1 MHVTKE
7 TANLMLTLKEGG
19 ANVAL
24 CASNPLSTKDSVA
37 AYLAEND
44 IEVHAVWGVS
54 NEEFFKHLNSVLDTE
69 PDITMDDGADLVS
82 LLHTERT
89 DIPIM
94 GSMEE
99 TTTGVIRLK
108 SMEKNNKLRFPVVA
122 VNDSDTKHLFDNR
135 FGTGQ
140 SAMDGV
146 VRATDLLIAGLN
158 VVVIGFG
165 DCGKGVAER
174 AYGMGAKVTVVEPDS
189 VRALEALMHGYEVK
203 TSLNAAKIADVI
215 ISVTGNLHALDKQ
228 HFDVMKDGVALANA
242 GHFDVEINLE
252 ALKNESTKV
261 ERVREHV
268 ESYKYKDKEI
278 LVLAEGRLV
287 NLAAAT
293 GHPASVMDMSFANQ
307 ALASEWIK
315 DNHKKL
321 ESKVYTLPKKVDI
334 KIADIEIKE
343 SFQKLK
349 VDIDQ
354 TDKHD
359 IEVEAFSLVR
369 EAAKRTINERHYDVQ
384 LFGGLVLLRNK
395 IAEMKT
401 GEGKTLV
408 STLPISLMSLYGKGV
423 HVVTVNDYLA
433 KRDAEWMKPIYNF
446 LQKQTSYII

>member
-1 MHVTKE
+1 MSTIKDSKLAKIGHEEVSWASRQMQVLEEIKNEFSSTKPLNGLSIGACMHVTKE
-7 TANLMLTLKEGG
+7 TANLMLTLKEAG

-37 AYLAEND
+37 AYLVEND
-44 IEVHAVWGVS
+44 VEVHAVHGVS
-54 NEEFFKHLNSVLDTE
+54 NEEFFKHLNSVLDTK
-69 PDITMDDGADLVS
+69 PDITMDDGADLVT
-82 LLHTERT
+82 LLLTDRS

-158 VVVIGFG
+158 VVVVGFG

-174 AYGMGAKVTVVEPDS
+174 AYGMGAKVTVVEPNS

-203 TSLNAAKIADVI
+203 SSVNAAKIADVI
-215 ISVTGNLHALDKQ
+215 VSVTGNMHALDKK
-228 HFDVMKDGVALANA
+228 HFDVMKDGVVLANA

-252 ALKNESTKV
+252 ALKQDSAEV
-261 ERVREHV
+261 HRVRDHV
-268 ESYKYKDKEI
+268 ESYLYDGKEI

-307 ALASEWIK
+307 ALAAEWIK
-315 DNHKKL
+315 DNHEDL
-321 ESKVYTLPKKVDI
+321 EPKVYTLPNEVDL
-334 KIADIEIKE
+334 KIAATKLGLMGGELEILTKEQIE
-343 SFQKLK
+343 
-349 VDIDQ
+349 
-354 TDKHD
+354 
-359 IEVEAFSLVR
+359 
-369 EAAKRTINERHYDVQ
+369 
-384 LFGGLVLLRNK
+384 
-395 IAEMKT
+395 
-401 GEGKTLV
+401 
-408 STLPISLMSLYGKGV
+408 
-423 HVVTVNDYLA
+423 YL
-433 KRDAEWMKPIYNF
+433 DSWEHG
-446 LQKQTSYII
+446 TS

>member
-1 MHVTKE
+1 MSSIKDSKLAQEGSQEVDWAARQMKVLEDIKTEFSQSKPLEGLNIGACMHVTKE
-7 TANLMLTLKEGG
+7 TANLMLTLKAAG

-37 AYLAEND
+37 AFLAESD
-44 IEVHAVWGVS
+44 VEVHAIHGVS
-54 NEEFFKHLNSVLDTE
+54 NDEFFTHLNAVLDTK

-82 LLHTERT
+82 LLHTERA
-89 DIPIM
+89 DLPVM

-174 AYGMGAKVTVVEPDS
+174 AYGMGAKVTVVEPNS

-203 TSLNAAKIADVI
+203 TSINAAKIADVI
-215 ISVTGNLHALDKQ
+215 ISVTGNMHALDKQ

-242 GHFDVEINLE
+242 GHFDVEINLA
-252 ALKNESTKV
+252 ALKENSTQV
-261 ERVREHV
+261 DRVREHV
-268 ESYKYKDKEI
+268 ESYKYDGKEI
-278 LVLAEGRLV
+278 LILAEGRLV

-307 ALASEWIK
+307 ALAAEWIK
-315 DNHKKL
+315 DNYKKL
-321 ESKVYTLPKKVDI
+321 EPKVYTLPSEVDL
-334 KIADIEIKE
+334 KIAATKLGLMGGELEILTE
-343 SFQKLK
+343 EQ
-349 VDIDQ
+349 
-354 TDKHD
+354 
-359 IEVEAFSLVR
+359 
-369 EAAKRTINERHYDVQ
+369 
-384 LFGGLVLLRNK
+384 
-395 IAEMKT
+395 
-401 GEGKTLV
+401 
-408 STLPISLMSLYGKGV
+408 
-423 HVVTVNDYLA
+423 VNYL
-433 KRDAEWMKPIYNF
+433 DSWEHG
-446 LQKQTSYII
+446 TS

>member
-1 MHVTKE
+1 MSTIKDIKLADVGQQEVDWAARQMKVLDEIKSDFMKNKPLEGLNIGACMHVTKE
-7 TANLMLTLKEGG
+7 TANLMLTLKAAG
-19 ANVAL
+19 ANVSL

-37 AYLAEND
+37 AYLSEND
-44 IEVHAVWGVS
+44 VEVHAVHGVS
-54 NEEFFKHLNSVLDTE
+54 NDDFFKHLNSVLDSK

-82 LLHTERT
+82 LLHTERS
-89 DIPIM
+89 DIPVM

-146 VRATDLLIAGLN
+146 VRATDLLIAGLD

-174 AYGMGAKVTVVEPDS
+174 AYGMGAKVTVVEPNS

-203 TSLNAAKIADVI
+203 TSINAAKIADVI
-215 ISVTGNLHALDKQ
+215 VSVTGNMHALDKQ

-242 GHFDVEINLE
+242 GHFDVEINLN
-252 ALKNESTKV
+252 ALKENSSQV
-261 ERVREHV
+261 DRVREHV
-268 ESYKYKDKEI
+268 ESYKYNGKEI

-307 ALASEWIK
+307 ALAAEWIK
-315 DNHKKL
+315 DNYKEL
-321 ESKVYTLPKKVDI
+321 EPKVYTLPSEVDL
-334 KIADIEIKE
+334 KIAATKLELMGGELEILTKE
-343 SFQKLK
+343 Q
-349 VDIDQ
+349 I
-354 TDKHD
+354 
-359 IEVEAFSLVR
+359 
-369 EAAKRTINERHYDVQ
+369 
-384 LFGGLVLLRNK
+384 
-395 IAEMKT
+395 
-401 GEGKTLV
+401 
-408 STLPISLMSLYGKGV
+408 
-423 HVVTVNDYLA
+423 DYL
-433 KRDAEWMKPIYNF
+433 DSWEHG
-446 LQKQTSYII
+446 TS

>member
-1 MHVTKE
+1 MSTIKDIKLANVGQQEVDWAARQMKVLDEIKSDFMKNKPLDGLNIGACMHVTKE
-7 TANLMLTLKEGG
+7 TANLMLTLKSAG
-19 ANVAL
+19 ANVSL

-37 AYLAEND
+37 AYLSEND
-44 IEVHAVWGVS
+44 VEVHAVHGVS
-54 NEEFFKHLNSVLDTE
+54 NDDFFKHLNSVLDTK

-82 LLHTERT
+82 LLHTERS
-89 DIPIM
+89 DIPVM

-146 VRATDLLIAGLN
+146 VRATDLLIAGLD

-174 AYGMGAKVTVVEPDS
+174 AYGMGAKVTIVEPNS

-203 TSLNAAKIADVI
+203 TSINAAKIADVI
-215 ISVTGNLHALDKQ
+215 VSVTGNMHALDKQ

-242 GHFDVEINLE
+242 GHFDVEINLN
-252 ALKNESTKV
+252 ALKENSSQV
-261 ERVREHV
+261 DRVREHV
-268 ESYKYKDKEI
+268 ESYKYNGKEI

-307 ALASEWIK
+307 ALAAEWIK
-315 DNHKKL
+315 DNYKQL
-321 ESKVYTLPKKVDI
+321 EPKVYTLPSEVDL
-334 KIADIEIKE
+334 KIAATKLELMGGELEILTKE
-343 SFQKLK
+343 Q
-349 VDIDQ
+349 I
-354 TDKHD
+354 
-359 IEVEAFSLVR
+359 
-369 EAAKRTINERHYDVQ
+369 
-384 LFGGLVLLRNK
+384 
-395 IAEMKT
+395 
-401 GEGKTLV
+401 
-408 STLPISLMSLYGKGV
+408 
-423 HVVTVNDYLA
+423 DYL
-433 KRDAEWMKPIYNF
+433 DSWEHG
-446 LQKQTSYII
+446 TS

>member
-1 MHVTKE
+1 MSSIKDSQLAQEGSQEVDWAARQMRVLEDIKTEFTQSKPLEGLNIGACMHVTKE
-7 TANLMLTLKEGG
+7 TANLMLTLKAAG

-37 AYLAEND
+37 AFLAESD
-44 IEVHAVWGVS
+44 VEVHAIHGVS
-54 NEEFFKHLNSVLDTE
+54 NDEFFTHLNAVLDTK

-82 LLHTERT
+82 LLHTERA
-89 DIPIM
+89 DLPVM

-174 AYGMGAKVTVVEPDS
+174 AYGMGAKVTVVEPNS

-203 TSLNAAKIADVI
+203 TSINAAKIADVI
-215 ISVTGNLHALDKQ
+215 ISVTGNMHALDKQ

-242 GHFDVEINLE
+242 GHFDVEINLA
-252 ALKNESTKV
+252 ALKEGSTQV
-261 ERVREHV
+261 DRVREHV
-268 ESYKYKDKEI
+268 ESYKYDGKEI
-278 LVLAEGRLV
+278 LILAEGRLV

-307 ALASEWIK
+307 ALAAEWIK
-315 DNHKKL
+315 DNYKEL
-321 ESKVYTLPKKVDI
+321 EPKVYTLPSEVDL
-334 KIADIEIKE
+334 KIAATKLGLMGGELEILTKE
-343 SFQKLK
+343 Q
-349 VDIDQ
+349 
-354 TDKHD
+354 
-359 IEVEAFSLVR
+359 
-369 EAAKRTINERHYDVQ
+369 
-384 LFGGLVLLRNK
+384 
-395 IAEMKT
+395 
-401 GEGKTLV
+401 
-408 STLPISLMSLYGKGV
+408 
-423 HVVTVNDYLA
+423 VNYL
-433 KRDAEWMKPIYNF
+433 DSWEHG
-446 LQKQTSYII
+446 TS

>member
-1 MHVTKE
+1 MSSIKDSKLAHEGNQEVDWAARQMKVLEDIKTEFSQNKPLDGLNIGACMHVTKE
-7 TANLMLTLKEGG
+7 TANLMLTLKAAG

-44 IEVHAVWGVS
+44 VEVHAIHGVS
-54 NEEFFKHLNSVLDTE
+54 NDEFFTHLNAVLDTK

-82 LLHTERT
+82 LLHTDRA
-89 DIPIM
+89 DLPVM

-174 AYGMGAKVTVVEPDS
+174 AYGMGAKVTVVEPNS

-203 TSLNAAKIADVI
+203 TSINAAKIADVI
-215 ISVTGNLHALDKQ
+215 ISVTGNMHALDKQ

-242 GHFDVEINLE
+242 GHFDVEINLS
-252 ALKNESTKV
+252 ALKEHSSQV
-261 ERVREHV
+261 DRVREHV
-268 ESYKYKDKEI
+268 ESYKYNGKEI
-278 LVLAEGRLV
+278 LILAEGRLV

-307 ALASEWIK
+307 ALAAEWIK
-315 DNHKKL
+315 DNYKEL
-321 ESKVYTLPKKVDI
+321 EPKVYTLPSEVDL
-334 KIADIEIKE
+334 KIAATKLELMGGELEILTKE
-343 SFQKLK
+343 Q
-349 VDIDQ
+349 I
-354 TDKHD
+354 
-359 IEVEAFSLVR
+359 
-369 EAAKRTINERHYDVQ
+369 
-384 LFGGLVLLRNK
+384 
-395 IAEMKT
+395 
-401 GEGKTLV
+401 
-408 STLPISLMSLYGKGV
+408 
-423 HVVTVNDYLA
+423 DYL
-433 KRDAEWMKPIYNF
+433 DSWEHG
-446 LQKQTSYII
+446 TS

>member
-1 MHVTKE
+1 MSTIKDIKLANVGQQEVDWAARQMKVLDEIKSDFMKNKPLEGLNIGACMHVTKE
-7 TANLMLTLKEGG
+7 TANLMLTLKSAG
-19 ANVAL
+19 ANVSL

-37 AYLAEND
+37 AYLSEND
-44 IEVHAVWGVS
+44 VEVHAVHGVS
-54 NEEFFKHLNSVLDTE
+54 NDDFFKRLNSVLDTK

-82 LLHTERT
+82 LLHTERS
-89 DIPIM
+89 DIPVM

-146 VRATDLLIAGLN
+146 VRATDLLIAGLD

-174 AYGMGAKVTVVEPDS
+174 AYGMGAKVTIVEPNS

-203 TSLNAAKIADVI
+203 TSINAAKIADVI
-215 ISVTGNLHALDKQ
+215 VSVTGNMHALDKQ

-242 GHFDVEINLE
+242 GHFDVEINLN
-252 ALKNESTKV
+252 ALKENSSQV
-261 ERVREHV
+261 DRVREHV
-268 ESYKYKDKEI
+268 ESYKYNGKEI

-307 ALASEWIK
+307 ALAAEWIK
-315 DNHKKL
+315 DNYKQL
-321 ESKVYTLPKKVDI
+321 EPKVYTLPSEVDL
-334 KIADIEIKE
+334 KIAATKLELMGGELEILTKE
-343 SFQKLK
+343 Q
-349 VDIDQ
+349 I
-354 TDKHD
+354 
-359 IEVEAFSLVR
+359 
-369 EAAKRTINERHYDVQ
+369 
-384 LFGGLVLLRNK
+384 
-395 IAEMKT
+395 
-401 GEGKTLV
+401 
-408 STLPISLMSLYGKGV
+408 
-423 HVVTVNDYLA
+423 DYL
-433 KRDAEWMKPIYNF
+433 DSWEHG
-446 LQKQTSYII
+446 TS

>member
-1 MHVTKE
+1 MSTIKDSKLAAVGKDEVNWAQRQMQVLEDIKLDFQKRKPLNGLNIGACMHVTKE
-7 TANLMLTLKEGG
+7 TANLMLTLQSAG

-37 AYLAEND
+37 AYLSESGV
-44 IEVHAVWGVS
+44 EVHAIRGVS
-54 NEEFFKHLNSVLDTE
+54 NEEFFKHLNSVLDTK

-82 LLHTERT
+82 LLHTDRA
-89 DIPIM
+89 DLPVM

-174 AYGMGAKVTVVEPDS
+174 AYGMGAKVTVVEPNS

-203 TSLNAAKIADVI
+203 TSINAAKIADVI
-215 ISVTGNLHALDKQ
+215 VSVTGNMHALDKQ

-252 ALKNESTKV
+252 ALKEHSSSIDKV
-261 ERVREHV
+261 RDHV
-268 ESYKYKDKEI
+268 ESYKYDDKEI

-307 ALASEWIK
+307 ALAAEWIK
-315 DNHKKL
+315 DNYKNL
-321 ESKVYTLPKKVDI
+321 ESKVYTLPEEVDL
-334 KIADIEIKE
+334 KIAATKLGLMGGELEILTEEQIK
-343 SFQKLK
+343 
-349 VDIDQ
+349 
-354 TDKHD
+354 
-359 IEVEAFSLVR
+359 
-369 EAAKRTINERHYDVQ
+369 
-384 LFGGLVLLRNK
+384 
-395 IAEMKT
+395 
-401 GEGKTLV
+401 
-408 STLPISLMSLYGKGV
+408 
-423 HVVTVNDYLA
+423 YL
-433 KRDAEWMKPIYNF
+433 DSWEHG
-446 LQKQTSYII
+446 TS

>member
-1 MHVTKE
+1 MSSIKDSKLAHEGNQEVDWAARQMKVLEDIKTEFSQNKPLDGLNIGACMHVTKE
-7 TANLMLTLKEGG
+7 TANLMLTLKAAG

-44 IEVHAVWGVS
+44 VEVHAIHGVS
-54 NEEFFKHLNSVLDTE
+54 NDEFFKHLNAVLDTK

-82 LLHTERT
+82 LLHTDRS
-89 DIPIM
+89 DLPVM

-174 AYGMGAKVTVVEPDS
+174 AYGMGAKVTVVEPNS

-203 TSLNAAKIADVI
+203 TSINAAKIADVI
-215 ISVTGNLHALDKQ
+215 VSVTGNMHALDKQ

-242 GHFDVEINLE
+242 GHFDVEINLS
-252 ALKNESTKV
+252 ALKEHSSQV
-261 ERVREHV
+261 DRVREHV
-268 ESYKYKDKEI
+268 ESYKYNGKEI
-278 LVLAEGRLV
+278 LILAEGSLV

-307 ALASEWIK
+307 ALAAEWIK
-315 DNHKKL
+315 DNYKEL
-321 ESKVYTLPKKVDI
+321 EPKVYTLPSEVDL
-334 KIADIEIKE
+334 KIAATKLELMGGELEILTKE
-343 SFQKLK
+343 Q
-349 VDIDQ
+349 I
-354 TDKHD
+354 
-359 IEVEAFSLVR
+359 
-369 EAAKRTINERHYDVQ
+369 
-384 LFGGLVLLRNK
+384 
-395 IAEMKT
+395 
-401 GEGKTLV
+401 
-408 STLPISLMSLYGKGV
+408 
-423 HVVTVNDYLA
+423 DYL
-433 KRDAEWMKPIYNF
+433 DSWEHG
-446 LQKQTSYII
+446 TS

>member
-1 MHVTKE
+1 MSTIKDIKLANVGQQEVDWAARQMKVLVEIKSDFMKNKPLDGLNIGACMHVTKE
-7 TANLMLTLKEGG
+7 TANLMLTLKSAG
-19 ANVAL
+19 ANVSL

-44 IEVHAVWGVS
+44 VEVHAVHGVS
-54 NEEFFKHLNSVLDTE
+54 NDDFFKHLNSVLDTK

-82 LLHTERT
+82 LLHTERS
-89 DIPIM
+89 DIPVM

-146 VRATDLLIAGLN
+146 VRATDLLIAGLD

-174 AYGMGAKVTVVEPDS
+174 AYGMGAKVTIVEPNS

-203 TSLNAAKIADVI
+203 TSINAAKIADVI
-215 ISVTGNLHALDKQ
+215 VSVTGNMHALDEQ

-242 GHFDVEINLE
+242 GHFDVEINLN
-252 ALKNESTKV
+252 ALKENSSQV
-261 ERVREHV
+261 DRVREHV
-268 ESYKYKDKEI
+268 ESYKYNGKEI

-307 ALASEWIK
+307 ALAAEWIK
-315 DNHKKL
+315 DNYKEL
-321 ESKVYTLPKKVDI
+321 EPKVYTLPSEVDL
-334 KIADIEIKE
+334 KIAATKLELMGGELEILTKE
-343 SFQKLK
+343 Q
-349 VDIDQ
+349 I
-354 TDKHD
+354 
-359 IEVEAFSLVR
+359 
-369 EAAKRTINERHYDVQ
+369 
-384 LFGGLVLLRNK
+384 
-395 IAEMKT
+395 
-401 GEGKTLV
+401 
-408 STLPISLMSLYGKGV
+408 
-423 HVVTVNDYLA
+423 DYL
-433 KRDAEWMKPIYNF
+433 DSWEHG
-446 LQKQTSYII
+446 TS

>member
-1 MHVTKE
+1 MSTIKDKNLAVVGQQEVDWAARQMKVLEEIKTEFSSNKPLNGLNIGACMHVTKE
-7 TANLMLTLKEGG
+7 TANLMLTLKAAG

-44 IEVHAVWGVS
+44 VEVHAVHGVS
-54 NEEFFKHLNSVLDTE
+54 NDEFFKHLNSVLDTK
-69 PDITMDDGADLVS
+69 PDITMDDGSDLVT
-82 LLHTERT
+82 LLLTDRS
-89 DIPIM
+89 DIPVM

-146 VRATDLLIAGLN
+146 VRATDLLIAGLD

-174 AYGMGAKVTVVEPDS
+174 AYGMGAKVTVVEPNS

-203 TSLNAAKIADVI
+203 SSVNAAKIADVI
-215 ISVTGNLHALDKQ
+215 VSVTGNMHALDKK
-228 HFDVMKDGVALANA
+228 HFDVMKDGVVLANA

-252 ALKNESTKV
+252 ALKQDSAEIH
-261 ERVREHV
+261 RVRDHV
-268 ESYKYKDKEI
+268 ESYLYDGKEI

-307 ALASEWIK
+307 ALAAEWIK
-315 DNHKKL
+315 DNHEDL
-321 ESKVYTLPKKVDI
+321 EPKVYTLPNEVDL
-334 KIADIEIKE
+334 KIAATKLGLMGGELEILTKEQIE
-343 SFQKLK
+343 
-349 VDIDQ
+349 
-354 TDKHD
+354 
-359 IEVEAFSLVR
+359 
-369 EAAKRTINERHYDVQ
+369 
-384 LFGGLVLLRNK
+384 
-395 IAEMKT
+395 
-401 GEGKTLV
+401 
-408 STLPISLMSLYGKGV
+408 
-423 HVVTVNDYLA
+423 YL
-433 KRDAEWMKPIYNF
+433 DSWEHG
-446 LQKQTSYII
+446 TS

>member
-1 MHVTKE
+1 MSTIKDIKLANVGQQEVDWAARQMKVLDEIKSDFMKNKPLEGLNIGACMHVTKE
-7 TANLMLTLKEGG
+7 TANLMLTLKSAG
-19 ANVAL
+19 ANVSL

-37 AYLAEND
+37 AYLSEND
-44 IEVHAVWGVS
+44 VEVHAVHGVS
-54 NEEFFKHLNSVLDTE
+54 NDDFFKHLNSVLDTK

-82 LLHTERT
+82 LLHTERS
-89 DIPIM
+89 DIPVM

-146 VRATDLLIAGLN
+146 VRATDLLIAGLD

-174 AYGMGAKVTVVEPDS
+174 AYGMGAKVTIVEPNS

-203 TSLNAAKIADVI
+203 TSINAAKIADVI
-215 ISVTGNLHALDKQ
+215 VSVTGNMHALDKQ

-242 GHFDVEINLE
+242 GHFDVEINLN
-252 ALKNESTKV
+252 ALKENSSQV
-261 ERVREHV
+261 DRVREHV
-268 ESYKYKDKEI
+268 ESYKYNGKEI

-307 ALASEWIK
+307 ALAAEWIK
-315 DNHKKL
+315 NNYKQL
-321 ESKVYTLPKKVDI
+321 EPKVYTLPSEVDL
-334 KIADIEIKE
+334 KIAATKLELMGGELEILTKE
-343 SFQKLK
+343 Q
-349 VDIDQ
+349 I
-354 TDKHD
+354 
-359 IEVEAFSLVR
+359 
-369 EAAKRTINERHYDVQ
+369 
-384 LFGGLVLLRNK
+384 
-395 IAEMKT
+395 
-401 GEGKTLV
+401 
-408 STLPISLMSLYGKGV
+408 
-423 HVVTVNDYLA
+423 DYL
-433 KRDAEWMKPIYNF
+433 DSWEHG
-446 LQKQTSYII
+446 TS

>member
-1 MHVTKE
+1 MSSIKDAKLANVGHQEVDWAARQMKVLEDIKTEFSQNKPLEGLNIGACMHVTKE
-7 TANLMLTLKEGG
+7 TANLMLTLKAAG

-44 IEVHAVWGVS
+44 VEVHAVHGVS
-54 NEEFFKHLNSVLDTE
+54 NDEFFTHLNAVLDTK

-82 LLHTERT
+82 LLHTDRA
-89 DIPIM
+89 DLPVM

-174 AYGMGAKVTVVEPDS
+174 AYGMGAKVTVVEPNS

-203 TSLNAAKIADVI
+203 SSINAAKIADII
-215 ISVTGNLHALDKQ
+215 ISVTGNMHALDKQ

-242 GHFDVEINLE
+242 GHFDVEINLS
-252 ALKNESTKV
+252 ALKEHSSQV
-261 ERVREHV
+261 DRVREHV
-268 ESYKYKDKEI
+268 ESYKYNGKEI
-278 LVLAEGRLV
+278 LILAEGRLV

-307 ALASEWIK
+307 ALAAEWIK
-315 DNHKKL
+315 DNYKEL
-321 ESKVYTLPKKVDI
+321 EPKVYTLPTEVDL
-334 KIADIEIKE
+334 KIAATKLGLMGGELEILTKE
-343 SFQKLK
+343 Q
-349 VDIDQ
+349 I
-354 TDKHD
+354 
-359 IEVEAFSLVR
+359 
-369 EAAKRTINERHYDVQ
+369 
-384 LFGGLVLLRNK
+384 
-395 IAEMKT
+395 
-401 GEGKTLV
+401 
-408 STLPISLMSLYGKGV
+408 
-423 HVVTVNDYLA
+423 DYL
-433 KRDAEWMKPIYNF
+433 DSWEHG
-446 LQKQTSYII
+446 TS

>member
-1 MHVTKE
+1 MSSIKDSQLAQEGSQEVDWAARQMKVLEDIKTEFSQSKPLEGLNIGACMHVTKE
-7 TANLMLTLKEGG
+7 TANLMLTLKAAG

-37 AYLAEND
+37 AFLAESD
-44 IEVHAVWGVS
+44 VEVHAIHGVS
-54 NEEFFKHLNSVLDTE
+54 NDEFFTHLNAVLDTK

-82 LLHTERT
+82 LLHTERA
-89 DIPIM
+89 DLPVM

-174 AYGMGAKVTVVEPDS
+174 AYGMGAKVTVVEPNS

-203 TSLNAAKIADVI
+203 TSINAAKIADVI
-215 ISVTGNLHALDKQ
+215 ISVTGNMHALDKQ

-242 GHFDVEINLE
+242 GHFDVEINLA
-252 ALKNESTKV
+252 ALKEGSTQV
-261 ERVREHV
+261 DRVREHV
-268 ESYKYKDKEI
+268 ESYKYDGKEI
-278 LVLAEGRLV
+278 LILAEGRLV

-307 ALASEWIK
+307 ALAAEWIK
-315 DNHKKL
+315 DNYKEL
-321 ESKVYTLPKKVDI
+321 EPKVYTLPNEVDL
-334 KIADIEIKE
+334 KIAATKLGLMGGELEILTE
-343 SFQKLK
+343 EQ
-349 VDIDQ
+349 
-354 TDKHD
+354 
-359 IEVEAFSLVR
+359 
-369 EAAKRTINERHYDVQ
+369 
-384 LFGGLVLLRNK
+384 
-395 IAEMKT
+395 
-401 GEGKTLV
+401 
-408 STLPISLMSLYGKGV
+408 
-423 HVVTVNDYLA
+423 VNYL
-433 KRDAEWMKPIYNF
+433 DSWEHG
-446 LQKQTSYII
+446 TS

>member
-1 MHVTKE
+1 MSSIKDSKLAHEGNQEVDWAARQMKVLEDIKTEFSQNKPLEGLNIGACMHVTKE
-7 TANLMLTLKEGG
+7 TANLMLTLKAAG

-44 IEVHAVWGVS
+44 VEVHAIHGVS
-54 NEEFFKHLNSVLDTE
+54 NDEFFTHLNAVLDTK

-82 LLHTERT
+82 LLHTERS
-89 DIPIM
+89 DLPVM

-174 AYGMGAKVTVVEPDS
+174 AYGMGAKVTVVEPNS

-203 TSLNAAKIADVI
+203 TSINAAKIADVI
-215 ISVTGNLHALDKQ
+215 VSVTGNMHALDKQ

-242 GHFDVEINLE
+242 GHFDVEINLS
-252 ALKNESTKV
+252 ALKEHSSQV
-261 ERVREHV
+261 DRVREHV
-268 ESYKYKDKEI
+268 ESYKYNGKEI
-278 LVLAEGRLV
+278 LILAEGRLV

-293 GHPASVMDMSFANQ
+293 GHPASVMDMAYANQ
-307 ALASEWIK
+307 ALAAEWIK
-315 DNHKKL
+315 DNYQEL
-321 ESKVYTLPKKVDI
+321 EPKVYTLPSEVDR
-334 KIADIEIKE
+334 KIAATKLELMGGELEILTKE
-343 SFQKLK
+343 Q
-349 VDIDQ
+349 I
-354 TDKHD
+354 
-359 IEVEAFSLVR
+359 
-369 EAAKRTINERHYDVQ
+369 
-384 LFGGLVLLRNK
+384 
-395 IAEMKT
+395 
-401 GEGKTLV
+401 
-408 STLPISLMSLYGKGV
+408 
-423 HVVTVNDYLA
+423 DYL
-433 KRDAEWMKPIYNF
+433 DSWEHG
-446 LQKQTSYII
+446 TS

>member
-1 MHVTKE
+1 MSTIKDIKLADVGQQEVDWAARQMKVLDEIKSDFMKNKPLEGLNIGACMHVTKE
-7 TANLMLTLKEGG
+7 TANLMLTLKAAG
-19 ANVAL
+19 ANVSL

-37 AYLAEND
+37 AYLSEND
-44 IEVHAVWGVS
+44 VEVHAVHGVS
-54 NEEFFKHLNSVLDTE
+54 NDDFFKHLNSVLDSK

-82 LLHTERT
+82 LLHTERS
-89 DIPIM
+89 DIPVM

-146 VRATDLLIAGLN
+146 VRATDLLIAGLD

-174 AYGMGAKVTVVEPDS
+174 AYGMGAKVTIVEPNS

-203 TSLNAAKIADVI
+203 TSINAAKIADVI
-215 ISVTGNLHALDKQ
+215 VSVTGNMHALDKQ

-242 GHFDVEINLE
+242 GHFDVEINLN
-252 ALKNESTKV
+252 ALKENSSQV
-261 ERVREHV
+261 DRVREHV
-268 ESYKYKDKEI
+268 ESYKYNGKEI

-307 ALASEWIK
+307 ALAAEWIK
-315 DNHKKL
+315 DNYKKL
-321 ESKVYTLPKKVDI
+321 EPKVYTLPSEVDL
-334 KIADIEIKE
+334 KIAATKLELMGGELEILTKE
-343 SFQKLK
+343 Q
-349 VDIDQ
+349 I
-354 TDKHD
+354 
-359 IEVEAFSLVR
+359 
-369 EAAKRTINERHYDVQ
+369 
-384 LFGGLVLLRNK
+384 
-395 IAEMKT
+395 
-401 GEGKTLV
+401 
-408 STLPISLMSLYGKGV
+408 
-423 HVVTVNDYLA
+423 DYL
-433 KRDAEWMKPIYNF
+433 DSWEHG
-446 LQKQTSYII
+446 TS

>member
-1 MHVTKE
+1 MSTIKDKNLAVVGQQEVDWAARQMKVLEEIKTEFSSNKPLNGLNIGACMHVTKE
-7 TANLMLTLKEGG
+7 TANLMLTLKAAG

-44 IEVHAVWGVS
+44 VEVHAVHGVS
-54 NEEFFKHLNSVLDTE
+54 NDEFFKHLNSVLDTK
-69 PDITMDDGADLVS
+69 PDITMDDGADLVT
-82 LLHTERT
+82 LLLTDRS
-89 DIPIM
+89 DIPVM

-146 VRATDLLIAGLN
+146 VRATDLLIAGLD

-174 AYGMGAKVTVVEPDS
+174 AYGMGAKVTVVEPNS

-203 TSLNAAKIADVI
+203 SSVNAAKIADVI
-215 ISVTGNLHALDKQ
+215 VSVTGNMHALDKK
-228 HFDVMKDGVALANA
+228 HFDVMKDGVVLANA

-252 ALKNESTKV
+252 ALKQDSAEVHKV
-261 ERVREHV
+261 RDHV
-268 ESYKYKDKEI
+268 ESYLYDGKEI

-307 ALASEWIK
+307 ALAAEWIK
-315 DNHKKL
+315 DNHEDL
-321 ESKVYTLPKKVDI
+321 EPKVYTLPNEVDL
-334 KIADIEIKE
+334 KIAATKLGLMGGELEILTKEQIE
-343 SFQKLK
+343 
-349 VDIDQ
+349 
-354 TDKHD
+354 
-359 IEVEAFSLVR
+359 
-369 EAAKRTINERHYDVQ
+369 
-384 LFGGLVLLRNK
+384 
-395 IAEMKT
+395 
-401 GEGKTLV
+401 
-408 STLPISLMSLYGKGV
+408 
-423 HVVTVNDYLA
+423 YL
-433 KRDAEWMKPIYNF
+433 DSWEHG
-446 LQKQTSYII
+446 TS

>member
-1 MHVTKE
+1 MSTIKDKNLSAVGQQEVDWAARQMRVLEEIKTEFSSNKPLNGLNIGACMHVTKE
-7 TANLMLTLKEGG
+7 TANLMLTLKAAG

-44 IEVHAVWGVS
+44 VEVHAVHGVS
-54 NEEFFKHLNSVLDTE
+54 NDEFFKHLNFVLDTK
-69 PDITMDDGADLVS
+69 PDITMDDGADLVT
-82 LLHTERT
+82 LLLTDRS
-89 DIPIM
+89 DIPVM

-146 VRATDLLIAGLN
+146 VRATDLLIAGLD

-174 AYGMGAKVTVVEPDS
+174 AYGMGAKVTVVEPNS

-203 TSLNAAKIADVI
+203 SSVNAAKIADVI
-215 ISVTGNLHALDKQ
+215 VSVTGNMHALDKK
-228 HFDVMKDGVALANA
+228 HFDVMKDGVVLANA

-252 ALKNESTKV
+252 ALKQDSAEV
-261 ERVREHV
+261 HRVRDHV
-268 ESYKYKDKEI
+268 ESYLYDGKEI

-307 ALASEWIK
+307 ALAAQWIK
-315 DNHKKL
+315 DNHEDL
-321 ESKVYTLPKKVDI
+321 EPKVYTLPNEVDL
-334 KIADIEIKE
+334 KIAATKLGLMGGELEILTKEQIE
-343 SFQKLK
+343 
-349 VDIDQ
+349 
-354 TDKHD
+354 
-359 IEVEAFSLVR
+359 
-369 EAAKRTINERHYDVQ
+369 
-384 LFGGLVLLRNK
+384 
-395 IAEMKT
+395 
-401 GEGKTLV
+401 
-408 STLPISLMSLYGKGV
+408 
-423 HVVTVNDYLA
+423 YL
-433 KRDAEWMKPIYNF
+433 DSWEHG
-446 LQKQTSYII
+446 TS

>member
-1 MHVTKE
+1 MSSIKDSKLAQIGHQEVDWAARQMKVLEDIKTEFSQNKPLEGLNIGACMHVTKE
-7 TANLMLTLKEGG
+7 TANLMLTLKSAG

-44 IEVHAVWGVS
+44 IEVHAIHGVS
-54 NEEFFKHLNSVLDTE
+54 NEEFFQHLNSVLDTK

-82 LLHTERT
+82 LLHTERA
-89 DIPIM
+89 DLPVM

-174 AYGMGAKVTVVEPDS
+174 AYGMGAKVTVVEPNS

-203 TSLNAAKIADVI
+203 TSINAAKIADVI
-215 ISVTGNLHALDKQ
+215 ISVTGNMHALDKQ

-242 GHFDVEINLE
+242 GHFDVEINLA
-252 ALKNESTKV
+252 ALKENSTQV
-261 ERVREHV
+261 DRVREHV
-268 ESYKYKDKEI
+268 ESYKYDGKEI
-278 LVLAEGRLV
+278 LILAEGRLV

-307 ALASEWIK
+307 ALAAEWIK
-315 DNHKKL
+315 DNYKEL
-321 ESKVYTLPKKVDI
+321 EPKVYTLPSEVDL
-334 KIADIEIKE
+334 KIAATKLGLMGGELEILTE
-343 SFQKLK
+343 EQ
-349 VDIDQ
+349 
-354 TDKHD
+354 
-359 IEVEAFSLVR
+359 
-369 EAAKRTINERHYDVQ
+369 
-384 LFGGLVLLRNK
+384 
-395 IAEMKT
+395 
-401 GEGKTLV
+401 
-408 STLPISLMSLYGKGV
+408 
-423 HVVTVNDYLA
+423 VNYL
-433 KRDAEWMKPIYNF
+433 DSWEHG
-446 LQKQTSYII
+446 TS

>member
-1 MHVTKE
+1 MSSIKDSKLAQEGSQEVDWAARQMKVLEDIKTEFSQSKPLEGLNIGACMHVTKE
-7 TANLMLTLKEGG
+7 TANLMLTLKAAG

-37 AYLAEND
+37 AFLAESD
-44 IEVHAVWGVS
+44 VEVHAIHGVS
-54 NEEFFKHLNSVLDTE
+54 NDDFFNHLNAVLDTK

-82 LLHTERT
+82 LLHTERA
-89 DIPIM
+89 DLPVM

-174 AYGMGAKVTVVEPDS
+174 AYGMGAKVTVVEPNS

-203 TSLNAAKIADVI
+203 TSINAAKIADVI
-215 ISVTGNLHALDKQ
+215 ISVTGNMHALNKQ

-242 GHFDVEINLE
+242 GHFDVEINLA
-252 ALKNESTKV
+252 ALKEHSTQV
-261 ERVREHV
+261 DRVREHV
-268 ESYKYKDKEI
+268 ESYKYDGKEI
-278 LVLAEGRLV
+278 LILAEGRLV

-307 ALASEWIK
+307 ALAAEWIK
-315 DNHKKL
+315 DNYKEL
-321 ESKVYTLPKKVDI
+321 EPKVYTLPSEVDL
-334 KIADIEIKE
+334 KIAATKLGLMGGELEILTE
-343 SFQKLK
+343 EQ
-349 VDIDQ
+349 
-354 TDKHD
+354 
-359 IEVEAFSLVR
+359 
-369 EAAKRTINERHYDVQ
+369 
-384 LFGGLVLLRNK
+384 
-395 IAEMKT
+395 
-401 GEGKTLV
+401 
-408 STLPISLMSLYGKGV
+408 
-423 HVVTVNDYLA
+423 VNYL
-433 KRDAEWMKPIYNF
+433 DSWEHG
-446 LQKQTSYII
+446 TS

>member
-1 MHVTKE
+1 MSTIKDSNLAAIGKDEVHWAQRQMQVLEDIKLDFEKRKPLDGLNIGACMHVTKE
-7 TANLMLTLKEGG
+7 TANLMLTLQSAG

-37 AYLAEND
+37 AYLAD
-44 IEVHAVWGVS
+44 SGVEVHAIYGVS
-54 NEEFFKHLNSVLDTE
+54 NEDFFKHLNSVLDTK

-82 LLHTERT
+82 LLHTDRA
-89 DIPIM
+89 DLPVM
-94 GSMEE
+94 GSMAE

-174 AYGMGAKVTVVEPDS
+174 AYGMGAKVTVVEPNS

-203 TSLNAAKIADVI
+203 SSINAAKIADVI
-215 ISVTGNLHALDKQ
+215 VSVTGNMHALDKQ

-242 GHFDVEINLE
+242 GHFDVEINLK
-252 ALKNESTKV
+252 ALKEHSSSV
-261 ERVREHV
+261 DRVREHV
-268 ESYKYKDKEI
+268 DSYKYNDKEI

-307 ALASEWIK
+307 ALAAEWIK
-315 DNHKKL
+315 DNYKSL
-321 ESKVYTLPKKVDI
+321 ESKVYTLPKEVDL
-334 KIADIEIKE
+334 KIAATKLGLMGGELEILTE
-343 SFQKLK
+343 EQ
-349 VDIDQ
+349 IQ
-354 TDKHD
+354 
-359 IEVEAFSLVR
+359 
-369 EAAKRTINERHYDVQ
+369 
-384 LFGGLVLLRNK
+384 
-395 IAEMKT
+395 
-401 GEGKTLV
+401 
-408 STLPISLMSLYGKGV
+408 
-423 HVVTVNDYLA
+423 YL
-433 KRDAEWMKPIYNF
+433 DSWEHG
-446 LQKQTSYII
+446 TS

>member
-1 MHVTKE
+1 MSTIKDIKLADVGQQEVDWAARQMKVLDEIKSDFMKNKPLEGLNIGACMHVTKE
-7 TANLMLTLKEGG
+7 TANLMLTLKAAG
-19 ANVAL
+19 ANVSL

-37 AYLAEND
+37 AYLSEND
-44 IEVHAVWGVS
+44 VEVHAVHGVS
-54 NEEFFKHLNSVLDTE
+54 NDDFFKHLNSVLDTK

-82 LLHTERT
+82 LLHTERS
-89 DIPIM
+89 DIPVM

-146 VRATDLLIAGLN
+146 VRATDLLIAGLD

-174 AYGMGAKVTVVEPDS
+174 AYGMGAKVTIVEPNS

-203 TSLNAAKIADVI
+203 TSINAAKIADVI
-215 ISVTGNLHALDKQ
+215 VSVTGNMHALDKQ

-242 GHFDVEINLE
+242 GHFDVEINLN
-252 ALKNESTKV
+252 ALKENSSQV
-261 ERVREHV
+261 DRVREHV
-268 ESYKYKDKEI
+268 ESYKYNGKEI

-307 ALASEWIK
+307 ALAAEWIK
-315 DNHKKL
+315 DNYKELKP
-321 ESKVYTLPKKVDI
+321 KVYTLPSEVDL
-334 KIADIEIKE
+334 KIAATKLELMGGELEILTKE
-343 SFQKLK
+343 Q
-349 VDIDQ
+349 I
-354 TDKHD
+354 
-359 IEVEAFSLVR
+359 
-369 EAAKRTINERHYDVQ
+369 
-384 LFGGLVLLRNK
+384 
-395 IAEMKT
+395 
-401 GEGKTLV
+401 
-408 STLPISLMSLYGKGV
+408 
-423 HVVTVNDYLA
+423 DYL
-433 KRDAEWMKPIYNF
+433 DSWEHG
-446 LQKQTSYII
+446 TS

>member
-1 MHVTKE
+1 MSTIKDKNLAVVGQQEVDWAARQMKVLEEIKTEFSSNKPLNGLNIGACMHVTKE
-7 TANLMLTLKEGG
+7 TANLMLTLKAAG

-44 IEVHAVWGVS
+44 VEVHAVHGVS
-54 NEEFFKHLNSVLDTE
+54 NDEFFKHLNSVLDTK
-69 PDITMDDGADLVS
+69 PDITMDDGADLVT
-82 LLHTERT
+82 LLLTDRS
-89 DIPIM
+89 DIPVM

-146 VRATDLLIAGLN
+146 VRATDLLIAGLD

-174 AYGMGAKVTVVEPDS
+174 AYGMGAKVTVVEPNS

-203 TSLNAAKIADVI
+203 SSVNAAKIADVI
-215 ISVTGNLHALDKQ
+215 VSVTGNMHALDKK
-228 HFDVMKDGVALANA
+228 HFDVMKDGVVLANA

-252 ALKNESTKV
+252 ALKQDSAEV
-261 ERVREHV
+261 HRVRDHV
-268 ESYKYKDKEI
+268 ESYLYNGKEI

-307 ALASEWIK
+307 ALAAEWIK
-315 DNHKKL
+315 DNHEDL
-321 ESKVYTLPKKVDI
+321 EPKVYTLPNEVDL
-334 KIADIEIKE
+334 KIAATKLGLMGGELEILTKEQIE
-343 SFQKLK
+343 
-349 VDIDQ
+349 
-354 TDKHD
+354 
-359 IEVEAFSLVR
+359 
-369 EAAKRTINERHYDVQ
+369 
-384 LFGGLVLLRNK
+384 
-395 IAEMKT
+395 
-401 GEGKTLV
+401 
-408 STLPISLMSLYGKGV
+408 
-423 HVVTVNDYLA
+423 YL
-433 KRDAEWMKPIYNF
+433 DSWEHG
-446 LQKQTSYII
+446 TS

>member
-1 MHVTKE
+1 MSTIKDIKLADVGQQEVDWAARQMKVLDEIKSDFMKNKPLDGLNIGACMHVTKE
-7 TANLMLTLKEGG
+7 TANLMLTLKSAG
-19 ANVAL
+19 ANVSL

-37 AYLAEND
+37 AYLSEND
-44 IEVHAVWGVS
+44 VEVHAVHGVS
-54 NEEFFKHLNSVLDTE
+54 NDDFFKHLNSVLDTK

-82 LLHTERT
+82 LLHTERS
-89 DIPIM
+89 DIPVM

-146 VRATDLLIAGLN
+146 VRATDLLIAGLD

-174 AYGMGAKVTVVEPDS
+174 AYGMGAKVTIVEPNS

-203 TSLNAAKIADVI
+203 TSINAAKIADVI
-215 ISVTGNLHALDKQ
+215 VSVTGNMHALDKQ

-242 GHFDVEINLE
+242 GHFDVEINLN
-252 ALKNESTKV
+252 ALKENSSQV
-261 ERVREHV
+261 DRVREHV
-268 ESYKYKDKEI
+268 ESYKYNGKEI

-307 ALASEWIK
+307 ALAAEWIK
-315 DNHKKL
+315 DNYKEL
-321 ESKVYTLPKKVDI
+321 EPKVYTLPSEVDL
-334 KIADIEIKE
+334 KIAATKLELMGGELEILTKE
-343 SFQKLK
+343 Q
-349 VDIDQ
+349 I
-354 TDKHD
+354 
-359 IEVEAFSLVR
+359 
-369 EAAKRTINERHYDVQ
+369 
-384 LFGGLVLLRNK
+384 
-395 IAEMKT
+395 
-401 GEGKTLV
+401 
-408 STLPISLMSLYGKGV
+408 
-423 HVVTVNDYLA
+423 DYL
-433 KRDAEWMKPIYNF
+433 DSWEHG
-446 LQKQTSYII
+446 TS

>member
-1 MHVTKE
+1 MSSIKDTKLAQEGSQEVDWAARQMKVLEDIKTEFSQSKPLEGLNIGACMHVTKE
-7 TANLMLTLKEGG
+7 TANLMLTLKAAG

-37 AYLAEND
+37 AFLAESD
-44 IEVHAVWGVS
+44 VEVHAIHGVS
-54 NEEFFKHLNSVLDTE
+54 NDDFFTHLNAVLDTK

-82 LLHTERT
+82 LLHTERA
-89 DIPIM
+89 DLPVM

-174 AYGMGAKVTVVEPDS
+174 AYGMGAKVTVVEPNS

-203 TSLNAAKIADVI
+203 TSINAAKIADVI
-215 ISVTGNLHALDKQ
+215 ISVTGNMHALDKQ

-242 GHFDVEINLE
+242 GHFDVEINLA
-252 ALKNESTKV
+252 ALKEGSTQV
-261 ERVREHV
+261 DRVREHV
-268 ESYKYKDKEI
+268 ESYKYDGKEI
-278 LVLAEGRLV
+278 LILAEGRLV

-307 ALASEWIK
+307 ALAAEWIK
-315 DNHKKL
+315 DNYKEL
-321 ESKVYTLPKKVDI
+321 EPKVYTLPSEVDL
-334 KIADIEIKE
+334 KIAATKLGLMGGELEILTE
-343 SFQKLK
+343 EQ
-349 VDIDQ
+349 
-354 TDKHD
+354 
-359 IEVEAFSLVR
+359 
-369 EAAKRTINERHYDVQ
+369 
-384 LFGGLVLLRNK
+384 
-395 IAEMKT
+395 
-401 GEGKTLV
+401 
-408 STLPISLMSLYGKGV
+408 
-423 HVVTVNDYLA
+423 VNYL
-433 KRDAEWMKPIYNF
+433 DSWEHG
-446 LQKQTSYII
+446 TS

>member
-1 MHVTKE
+1 MSTVKDKNLAVVGQQEVDWAARQMKVLEEIKTEFSSNKPLNGLNIGACMHVTKE
-7 TANLMLTLKEGG
+7 TANLMLTLKAAG

-44 IEVHAVWGVS
+44 VEVHAVHGVS
-54 NEEFFKHLNSVLDTE
+54 NDEFFKHLNSVLDTK
-69 PDITMDDGADLVS
+69 PDITMDDGADLVT
-82 LLHTERT
+82 LLLTDRS
-89 DIPIM
+89 DIPVM

-146 VRATDLLIAGLN
+146 VRATDLLIAGLD

-174 AYGMGAKVTVVEPDS
+174 AYGMGAKVTVVEPNS

-203 TSLNAAKIADVI
+203 SSVNAAKIADVI
-215 ISVTGNLHALDKQ
+215 VSVTGNMHALDKK
-228 HFDVMKDGVALANA
+228 HFDVMKDGVVLANA

-252 ALKNESTKV
+252 ALKQDSAEV
-261 ERVREHV
+261 HRVRDHV
-268 ESYKYKDKEI
+268 ESYLYDGKEI

-307 ALASEWIK
+307 ALAAEWIK
-315 DNHKKL
+315 DNHEDL
-321 ESKVYTLPKKVDI
+321 EPKVYTLPNEVDL
-334 KIADIEIKE
+334 KIAATKLGLMGGELEILTKEQIE
-343 SFQKLK
+343 
-349 VDIDQ
+349 
-354 TDKHD
+354 
-359 IEVEAFSLVR
+359 
-369 EAAKRTINERHYDVQ
+369 
-384 LFGGLVLLRNK
+384 
-395 IAEMKT
+395 
-401 GEGKTLV
+401 
-408 STLPISLMSLYGKGV
+408 
-423 HVVTVNDYLA
+423 YL
-433 KRDAEWMKPIYNF
+433 DSWEHG
-446 LQKQTSYII
+446 TS

>member
-1 MHVTKE
+1 MSTIKDSKLSIVGKDEVNWAQRQMQVLEDIKLDFEKRKPLEGLNIGACMHVTKE
-7 TANLMLTLKEGG
+7 TANLMLTLQSAG

-37 AYLAEND
+37 AYLAECG
-44 IEVHAVWGVS
+44 IEVHAIHGVS
-54 NEEFFKHLNSVLDTE
+54 NEEFFKHLNAVLDTK

-82 LLHTERT
+82 LLHTDRS
-89 DIPIM
+89 DIPVM

-174 AYGMGAKVTVVEPDS
+174 AYGMGAKVTVVEPNS

-203 TSLNAAKIADVI
+203 SSINAAKIADVI
-215 ISVTGNLHALDKQ
+215 ISVTGNMHALDKQ
-228 HFDVMKDGVALANA
+228 HFDVMKDGVSLANA

-252 ALKNESTKV
+252 ALKDQSSSID
-261 ERVREHV
+261 RVREHV
-268 ESYKYKDKEI
+268 DSYKYNGKEI

-307 ALASEWIK
+307 ALAAEWIK
-315 DNHKKL
+315 DNYKNL
-321 ESKVYTLPKKVDI
+321 ESKVYTLPKEVDL
-334 KIADIEIKE
+334 KIAATKLGLMGGELEILTEEQIK
-343 SFQKLK
+343 
-349 VDIDQ
+349 
-354 TDKHD
+354 
-359 IEVEAFSLVR
+359 
-369 EAAKRTINERHYDVQ
+369 
-384 LFGGLVLLRNK
+384 
-395 IAEMKT
+395 
-401 GEGKTLV
+401 
-408 STLPISLMSLYGKGV
+408 
-423 HVVTVNDYLA
+423 YL
-433 KRDAEWMKPIYNF
+433 DSWEHG
-446 LQKQTSYII
+446 TS